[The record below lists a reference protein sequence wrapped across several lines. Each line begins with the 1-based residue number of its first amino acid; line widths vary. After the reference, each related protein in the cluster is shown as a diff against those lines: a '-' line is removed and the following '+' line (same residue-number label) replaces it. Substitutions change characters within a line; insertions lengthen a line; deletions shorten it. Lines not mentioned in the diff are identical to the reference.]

1 VNALIF
7 LVLNCAHQ
15 NAAGGGGVALKLNWY
30 FYCIKKAE
38 TCEYKNTNKIPNT
51 VLNISFYI
59 VGW

>member
-1 VNALIF
+1 MHWFF

-15 NAAGGGGVALKLNWY
+15 NAGGGVALKLNWY
-30 FYCIKKAE
+30 FYCINLQKAE

-59 VGW
+59 AGW